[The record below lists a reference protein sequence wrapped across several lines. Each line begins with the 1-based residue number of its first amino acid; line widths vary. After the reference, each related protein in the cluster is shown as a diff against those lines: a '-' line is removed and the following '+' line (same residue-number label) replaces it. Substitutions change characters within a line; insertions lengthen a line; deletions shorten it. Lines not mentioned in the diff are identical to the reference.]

1 MPAYYGEKACQVV
14 PRKPRETPFAQ
25 ELLQPRPDRRVGRAG
40 RRSFHS
46 LSSLCPRVHILTG
59 GELRQ
64 EGRLDRAAK
73 ARPIGGW
80 SKSFSRSWESKRRKG
95 ALSRRSGPVPGA
107 F

>member
-25 ELLQPRPDRRVGRAG
+25 ELLQPRPDRRVGHAG
-40 RRSFHS
+40 VDPFIPFPTCAHD
-46 LSSLCPRVHILTG
+46 VHILTG